1 MINLKTL
8 FKKRENEERSIILD
22 TCALE
27 SEKVFDI
34 IDMNSKVILLTGT
47 LNEMDNKKLEKE
59 RKGKGND
66 TFLYNLREL
75 ARRSRKDEYSE
86 KYICIP
92 GYDKYDY
99 NDKNI
104 IDYCKSHRNTTIVT
118 GDNLLCSHAKAYNI
132 PYIFLER
139 AKQEENIE
147 IKEKESSS
155 ELKESIQKGT
165 TIKEVI
171 YKRGN
176 LYIYRQQEKQKIFL
190 FREGVIVDN
199 IIGKMIMLKKGDI
212 IYRLK
217 GTSNQIKFVE
227 WEIQEISENNYAFC
241 KRNESINE
249 CADIASKLNDVPKEI
264 KDVINSLLQNDA
276 IEIETKEDTI
286 SKISEEKRKVFF
298 SKNWINVIHP
308 KGYHTEV
315 KLERD
320 GDLIDIKNYQEGDC
334 IYVLSYN
341 KSNKYINIIEYK
353 IMLQDNKYSAQKIR
367 EERVYYINEI
377 YQLKFSEQ
385 LQEEIRKLL
394 VSYTKY

>member
-47 LNEMDNKKLEKE
+47 LDEMDDKKLEKE
-59 RKGKGND
+59 RQGKGNS

-75 ARRSRKDEYSE
+75 ARRSRKDENSE

-104 IDYCKSHRNTTIVT
+104 IDYCKSHKNTTIVT
-118 GDNLLCSHAKAYNI
+118 GDNLMCSHAKAYNI
-132 PYIFLER
+132 PYIFLEQ
-139 AKQEENIE
+139 AKQEENTE
-147 IKEKESSS
+147 IKEEESSI
-155 ELKESIQKGT
+155 ELKESIKIGT

-171 YKRGN
+171 YKSEN
-176 LYIYRQQEKQKIFL
+176 LYIYRTQKEQKIFL
-190 FREGVIVDN
+190 CREGLIVDN

-217 GTSNQIKFVE
+217 STSKGIKFVE

-241 KRNESINE
+241 KRNEAINE
-249 CADIASKLNDVPKEI
+249 CSDIASKLNDVPKEI
-264 KDVINSLLQNDA
+264 KDVINSLFQNDTLKV
-276 IEIETKEDTI
+276 EVKEDI
-286 SKISEEKRKVFF
+286 SSKIPEEKQEVFF
-298 SKNWINVIHP
+298 SKSWINVKHP
-308 KGYHTEV
+308 KGYHIEV

-320 GDLIDIKNYQEGDC
+320 GNLIDIKNYQEGDC

>member
-1 MINLKTL
+1 MISLKTL

-47 LNEMDNKKLEKE
+47 LDEMDNKKLEKE

-86 KYICIP
+86 KYICMP

-104 IDYCKSHRNTTIVT
+104 VDYCKSHRNTTIVT

-132 PYIFLER
+132 PYIFLEGNK
-139 AKQEENIE
+139 AEVNTEIIQEESSIE
-147 IKEKESSS
+147 DKESKPR
-155 ELKESIQKGT
+155 E
-165 TIKEVI
+165 TIKEII
-171 YKRGN
+171 YKTGT
-176 LYIYRQQEKQKIFL
+176 LYIYRQNKNQKVFL
-190 FREGVIVDN
+190 CREGVVIDN

-217 GTSNQIKFVE
+217 STSRGIKFTE
-227 WEIQEISENNYAFC
+227 YEIQEISENNYAFC
-241 KRNESINE
+241 KRRETIKKCS
-249 CADIASKLNDVPKEI
+249 DMTLKLNDVPKEI
-264 KDVINSLLQNDA
+264 KDVINSLFPNDTLKV
-276 IEIETKEDTI
+276 EVKEDI
-286 SKISEEKRKVFF
+286 SSKIPEEKQEVFF
-298 SKNWINVIHP
+298 SKNWINVKHP
-308 KGYHTEV
+308 KGYYTEV
-315 KLERD
+315 KLLRN
-320 GDLIDIKNYQEGDC
+320 GNLIDIKNYQEGDC

-367 EERVYYINEI
+367 KEIVYYINEI